1 MQLQYS
7 RAFGGKDL
15 KPFGLTATPTVNVT
29 KRERQFIG
37 FILASDG
44 RIFYTWFS
52 EIHPRRRQRRSTSWY
67 FLIDLSIGP
76 LAP

>member
-15 KPFGLTATPTVNVT
+15 KPFGLCAEPTVSVFE
-29 KRERQFIG
+29 REKHFLG

-44 RIFYTWFS
+44 LWDCLPAEMAAKVAVKAYLRGENPCTR
-52 EIHPRRRQRRSTSWY
+52 HRVVR
-67 FLIDLSIGP
+67 
-76 LAP
+76 